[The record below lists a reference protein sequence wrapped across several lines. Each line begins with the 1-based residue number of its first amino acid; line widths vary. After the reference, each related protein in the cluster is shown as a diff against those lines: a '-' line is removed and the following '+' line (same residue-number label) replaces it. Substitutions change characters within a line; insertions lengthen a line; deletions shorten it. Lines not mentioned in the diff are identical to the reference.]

1 MGDADDRFYI
11 LSPVRD
17 EGIVM
22 RGYFFDSIRRPGVWA
37 CTLTAGLGLGIS
49 ALWAAPI
56 PQPKSRYAND
66 RQVTRIVSQ
75 LMLEQH
81 LSKHPIDDEIAERG
95 LKVYLKSLDPMKV
108 YFTQADID
116 EFKKSE
122 KSLDDQLKAGDIS
135 FAYVVFNRL
144 LERIDE
150 RVKLVDQ
157 LLKEPQDFAK
167 DDELVTDPD
176 QLTYAKNE
184 AEIVDRWRKRI
195 KYDFLVLKGDKVDE
209 KTAQERLGRRYHS
222 FAKRMQQT
230 DGDEILEMYV
240 TALTTSFDPHTTY
253 MSPSSLENFRIMM
266 SLELEGIGAALQ
278 VTDGYTVVSKII
290 PGGACEKSNEMKV
303 EDRIISVGQG
313 ETGEMVD
320 VVDMKLNDVVKMI
333 RGKAGT
339 IVRLGVIPSGGTES
353 KIVKIVRAKIE
364 LTDSEARGVII
375 EDGEKPDGSKYKVG
389 VIDLPS
395 FYMDMEGARAGRE
408 DFKST
413 TRDCRKLLDDFRAKG
428 VDAVVIDLR
437 RNGGGSLTEAINLTG
452 LFIDQGPVVQVK
464 DPDGQIQHLDDM
476 DRGVAWDGPLV
487 IMTSKFS
494 ASASEILAGA
504 IQDYHRGII
513 VGDESTHGKGTVQS
527 LLDLGSQLFRNSPN
541 PTNLGALKI
550 TMQQFYRPNGDS
562 TQKRGV
568 LADVV
573 LPSVTNHMDVSE
585 GDLDYALAFDQVPA
599 ARYKKVDLVSKDVVE
614 KLKITSAERR
624 AKSEDFQKLLRNID
638 RYVEQKSKKRVTLN
652 EEKYFAQRAELDAD
666 KEDEKQFE
674 EQANNKEV
682 VKRDYYFNE
691 VLNITLDY
699 VKALKDSKLAVK

>member
-1 MGDADDRFYI
+1 
-11 LSPVRD
+11 
-17 EGIVM
+17 M
-22 RGYFFDSIRRPGVWA
+22 RGFFYDYLRRPSVWA
-37 CTLTAGLGLGIS
+37 VTLSTGFGLGLTS
-49 ALWAAPI
+49 LWAI
-56 PQPKSRYAND
+56 PTGPQAND
-66 RQVTRIVSQ
+66 RQVTRVVSK
-75 LMLEQH
+75 LMLDQH
-81 LSKHPIDDEIAERG
+81 LSKHAIDDEISQRG
-95 LKVYLKSLDPMKV
+95 LKLFLKSLDPMKV
-108 YFTQADID
+108 YFTQGDID
-116 EFKKSE
+116 EFMKKQND
-122 KSLDDQLKAGDIS
+122 LDDALKNGDIS

-144 LERIDE
+144 LQRIDE
-150 RVKLVDQ
+150 RVKLVDE
-157 LLKEPQDFAK
+157 LLKETQDFTQ
-167 DDELVTDPD
+167 DEDLVTDPEK
-176 QLTYAKNE
+176 LTYAKND
-184 AEIVDRWRKRI
+184 AEVRDRWRKRI
-195 KYDFLVLKGDKVDE
+195 KYDYLILKGDKVDA
-209 KTAQERLGRRYHS
+209 KVAQERLGRRYHS

-290 PGGACEKSNEMKV
+290 PGGACEKCKEMKV
-303 EDRIISVGQG
+303 EDRIVSVGQG

-339 IVRLGVIPSGGTES
+339 IVRLGVIPTGGTET
-353 KIVKIVRAKIE
+353 KIVKITRAKIE
-364 LTDSEARGVII
+364 LTDSEARGVIL
-375 EDGEKPDGSKYKVG
+375 EDGKKVDGSPYKIG

-395 FYMDMEGARAGRE
+395 FYMDMEGAREGKE

-413 TRDCRKLLDDFRAKG
+413 TRDCRKLLDEFRAKG
-428 VDAVVIDLR
+428 VDAVVMDLR
-437 RNGGGSLTEAINLTG
+437 RNGGGSLSEAISLTG

-464 DPDGQIQHLDDM
+464 DPDGQVQHLDDM
-476 DRGVAWDGPLV
+476 ERGVAWDGPLV

-504 IQDYHRGII
+504 IQDYHRGLI
-513 VGDESTHGKGTVQS
+513 VGDEATHGKGTVQS
-527 LLDLGSQLFRNSPN
+527 LLDLGGQLFRIPN
-541 PTNLGALKI
+541 PPNLGALKI

-585 GDLDYALAFDQVPA
+585 GDLEYALAFDQVPS
-599 ARYKKVDLVSKDVVE
+599 ARFKKGDLVSKDVVE
-614 KLKITSAERR
+614 QLKVESAERR
-624 AKSEDFQKLLRNID
+624 AKSADFQKLLKNID
-638 RYVEQKSKKRVTLN
+638 RYVEQKTKKRVTLN

-674 EQANNKEV
+674 EQANSKEV

-691 VLNITLDY
+691 VLNITVDY
-699 VKALKDSKLAVK
+699 IKALKGNKLAIK